1 MYERFTDRARK
12 VMQLANQEAQRFN
25 HEYIGTEHILLGL
38 IKEGSGVAAN
48 VLKNLDV
55 DLRKIRLEVEK
66 LVQSGPDM
74 VTMGK
79 LPQTPR
85 AKKVI
90 EYSMEEARNLN
101 HNYVGTEHILLGLL
115 REQEGVAAQVLM
127 NLGLKL
133 EEVREE
139 VLNLLGHGMEGEGSE
154 RAGSGGSA
162 AGSGSSESPR
172 AGKSKTPALDSFGRD
187 LTELARQGKLDPVIG
202 REKEIERTM
211 QVLSRRTKNNPVLLG
226 EAGVGKT
233 AIVEGFAQRVIE
245 GNVPE
250 LLMERRIVV
259 LDLAMM
265 VAGTKYRGQFEERIK
280 AVMNEVRRAKNTI
293 LFIDELHTLVGAG
306 GAEGAIDASN
316 VLKPALARGEI
327 QCIGATTLDEYRKYI
342 EKDAALDRR
351 FQVVMVEPSS
361 KTETV
366 DILKGL
372 RDRYE
377 KHHHVQIT
385 DDAVE
390 AAVELSDRYITGRC
404 LPDKAI
410 DVIDESGARVHLKS
424 MTRPPDLKEIDEEVE
439 RLNKE
444 KEEAVANQDFEKA
457 AALRDQADKLKKK
470 KATITRDW
478 REKSREADG
487 VVDEEV
493 IAEVVSKMTGIP
505 LTRMTTEDSMRLMK
519 MEDELHKRVISQD
532 EAIKSISKAVR
543 RSRSGL
549 KDPKRPTGCF
559 IFAGPTG
566 VGKTLL
572 AKALAEFMFGDEDA
586 LVQIDMSEYMEKH
599 NVSRLIGAPPGY
611 VGYEEGG
618 QLTEKIRRRPYA
630 VVLLDEI
637 EKAHPD
643 VFNMLL
649 QLMEEGRLTDSFGRN
664 IDFRNTLLIMTTNAG
679 ADAIKNES
687 ALGFDT
693 PPKKFQ
699 VDVRF
704 AKDLDEG
711 KMVDDLLAQFAQAQ
725 ERLTPGKQVIT
736 VVEPGRRWRVN
747 DRENDQRYTLRVA
760 KKGDQIIVV
769 KDEDVS
775 YGSMKA
781 RLQGEIEKVFR
792 PEFLNRLD
800 DTIVFRHL
808 TRDDLKEVVELELS
822 KVRSRLKEHGL
833 SLLLTDEAKEFII
846 GKGTNLDLGA
856 RPLRRATENF
866 IEDPLSEDLLKG
878 EFQGKD
884 TITVDVKDVG
894 GKKQLVFD
902 GSLAEAEHAAT
913 PVAAGADGSSEGPKD

>member
-139 VLNLLGHGMEGEGSE
+139 VLNLLGHGLEAGETERGRGGSE
-154 RAGSGGSA
+154 GGGESGEQRKS
-162 AGSGSSESPR
+162 
-172 AGKSKTPALDSFGRD
+172 GKSKTPALDSFGRD
-187 LTELARQGKLDPVIG
+187 LTELAHQNKLDPVIG
-202 REKEIERTM
+202 REREIERAI
-211 QVLSRRTKNNPVLLG
+211 QILSRRTKNNPVLLG

-233 AIVEGFAQRVIE
+233 AIVEGFAQMVVE

-250 LLMERRIVV
+250 LLTDRRIVV

-342 EKDAALDRR
+342 EKDAALARR
-351 FQVVMVEPSS
+351 FQEVIVDPTTSKDTVE
-361 KTETV
+361 
-366 DILKGL
+366 ILRGL

-377 KHHHVQIT
+377 AHHRVQIT
-385 DDAVE
+385 DDAVQ

-410 DVIDESGARVHLKS
+410 DVIDEAGARVRLKS
-424 MTRPPDLKEIDEEVE
+424 MTKPPDLKDIDEEVE

-470 KATITRDW
+470 KATITREW
-478 REKSREADG
+478 REKSRETDG
-487 VVDEEV
+487 VVDEDV
-493 IAEVVSKMTGIP
+493 IAEVVSRMTGIP
-505 LTRMTTEDSMRLMK
+505 LTRMSTEDSLRLMQ
-519 MEDELHKRVISQD
+519 MEDDLHNRVISQD
-532 EAIKSISKAVR
+532 EAIKAISRAVR

-549 KDPKRPTGCF
+549 QDPKRPTGTF
-559 IFAGPTG
+559 VFAGPTG

-572 AKALAEFMFGDEDA
+572 AKALAEFMFGDDEA
-586 LVQIDMSEYMEKH
+586 LIQIDMSEYMEKH

-637 EKAHPD
+637 EKAHPE

-649 QLMEEGRLTDSFGRN
+649 QVMEEGRLTDSFGRN
-664 IDFRNTLLIMTTNAG
+664 VDFRNVILILTTNAG
-679 ADAIKNES
+679 AEAIKNES
-687 ALGFDT
+687 AFGFQR
-693 PPKKFQ
+693 P
-699 VDVRF
+699 
-704 AKDLDEG
+704 
-711 KMVDDLLAQFAQAQ
+711 
-725 ERLTPGKQVIT
+725 
-736 VVEPGRRWRVN
+736 
-747 DRENDQRYTLRVA
+747 DQDA
-760 KKGDQIIVV
+760 
-769 KDEDVS
+769 S
-775 YGSMKA
+775 YESMKE
-781 RLQGEIEKVFR
+781 RVTEEIEKVFR
-792 PEFLNRLD
+792 PEFINRVNEI
-800 DTIVFRHL
+800 IVFRHL
-808 TRDDLKEVVELELS
+808 TDDDLKEVVDLELL
-822 KVRSRLKEHGL
+822 KVRQRLSERGL
-833 SLLLTDEAKEFII
+833 SLDLTDEAKSFIVK
-846 GKGTNLDLGA
+846 KGSNTDFGA
-856 RPLRRATENF
+856 RPLRRAIENF
-866 IEDPLSEDLLKG
+866 IEDPLAEELLRG

-884 TITVDVKDVG
+884 LIEVDVKEVA
-894 GKKQLVFD
+894 GKKQLVFS
-902 GSLAEAEHAAT
+902 GRTIKKAEEES
-913 PVAAGADGSSEGPKD
+913 PVAAVADGGTSEEGLESADD

>member
-38 IKEGSGVAAN
+38 VKEGSGVAAN

-66 LVQSGPDM
+66 LVQSGPEM

-90 EYSMEEARNLN
+90 EYSMEEARQLN

-133 EEVREE
+133 EEVRDE
-139 VLNLLGHGMEGEGSE
+139 VLNLLGHGLEGGEEGRGGREAMAGGEGST
-154 RAGSGGSA
+154 
-162 AGSGSSESPR
+162 SSKG
-172 AGKSKTPALDSFGRD
+172 GKSKTPALDSFGRD
-187 LTELARQGKLDPVIG
+187 LTELARQSKLDPVIG
-202 REKEIERTM
+202 REREIERAI
-211 QVLSRRTKNNPVLLG
+211 QILCRRTKNNPVLLG

-233 AIVEGFAQRVIE
+233 AIVEGFAQRVVA
-245 GNVPE
+245 GAVPE
-250 LLMERRIVV
+250 LLTDKRIVV

-306 GAEGAIDASN
+306 GAEGAIDAAN

-342 EKDAALDRR
+342 EKDSALDRR
-351 FQVVMVEPSS
+351 FQLIMVDPATKDEAV
-361 KTETV
+361 E
-366 DILKGL
+366 ILKGL

-377 KHHHVQIT
+377 EHHRVQIT
-385 DDAVE
+385 DDAIE
-390 AAVELSDRYITGRC
+390 AAVEMSGRYITGRC

-410 DVIDESGARVHLKS
+410 DVIDEAGARVRLRA

-439 RLNKE
+439 RLNKD

-457 AALRDQADKLKKK
+457 AALRDQADKLRKKK
-470 KATITRDW
+470 DNITKEW
-478 REKSREADG
+478 REKSQQTDG

-493 IAEVVSKMTGIP
+493 IAEVISKMTGVP
-505 LTRMTTEDSMRLMK
+505 LTRLTTEDSMRLMQ
-519 MEDELHKRVISQD
+519 MEEELHKKVISQH
-532 EAIKSISKAVR
+532 EAIVAISKAVR

-559 IFAGPTG
+559 VFAGPTG
-566 VGKTLL
+566 VGKTHL
-572 AKALAEFMFGDEDA
+572 AKALAEFMFGDADA
-586 LVQIDMSEYMEKH
+586 LIQIDMSEYMEKH

-649 QLMEEGRLTDSFGRN
+649 QVMEEGRLTDSFGRN
-664 IDFRNTLLIMTTNAG
+664 VDFRNVILIMTTNAG
-679 ADAIKNES
+679 ADAIKNEKS
-687 ALGFDT
+687 MVFTKPTADASY
-693 PPKKFQ
+693 KEM
-699 VDVRF
+699 
-704 AKDLDEG
+704 KD
-711 KMVDDLLAQFAQAQ
+711 
-725 ERLTPGKQVIT
+725 
-736 VVEPGRRWRVN
+736 RVM
-747 DRENDQRYTLRVA
+747 DR
-760 KKGDQIIVV
+760 
-769 KDEDVS
+769 
-775 YGSMKA
+775 
-781 RLQGEIEKVFR
+781 IEKYFR

-800 DTIVFRHL
+800 ETIIFRHL
-808 TRDDLKEVVELELS
+808 TNDDLQEVVDLELS
-822 KVRSRLKEHGL
+822 KVMGRLKERGL
-833 SLLLTDEAKEFII
+833 ELELTEDAKQYLIK
-846 GKGTNLDLGA
+846 KGSNLDYGA
-856 RPLRRATENF
+856 RPLRRAIENYV
-866 IEDPLSEDLLKG
+866 EDPLSEELLKG
-878 EFQGKD
+878 EFEGKD
-884 TITVDVKDVG
+884 LIKVTAIKDDDGKLKRLQFEGVVDESKPEPAAAMAG
-894 GKKQLVFD
+894 GGESDDPV
-902 GSLAEAEHAAT
+902 EAE
-913 PVAAGADGSSEGPKD
+913 